1 MSTFKSMFC
10 LSDSEFEDSS
20 MNLHDQHP
28 SNWDLN
34 SICSQFSYF
43 DVFSTLSIVKVLFEK
58 LLHFPLESFRLAFTI
73 QRIFSICEILY
84 EFNLLGDLLYLY
96 FMKLCQVEH
105 SMLFQD
111 IAIAAALRNYH
122 IVTCNTDSFDEFK
135 NYINLKNVDLRYYD
149 VDAKLLSSLGPD
161 MVSSV
166 PLYGSSDSA
175 SLDSKSEVINSLCAN
190 MISAFHE

>member
-1 MSTFKSMFC
+1 
-10 LSDSEFEDSS
+10 
-20 MNLHDQHP
+20 
-28 SNWDLN
+28 
-34 SICSQFSYF
+34 
-43 DVFSTLSIVKVLFEK
+43 
-58 LLHFPLESFRLAFTI
+58 
-73 QRIFSICEILY
+73 
-84 EFNLLGDLLYLY
+84 
-96 FMKLCQVEH
+96 MKLCQVEH

-190 MISAFHE
+190 MISAFHEGKNESDIFDSFKKKFLSNNNDRKVLIFSSFYAFQGLLEKPENK